1 MGDIRK
7 SIREEVGKK
16 LRKPNSRWNP
26 DTQPNIYELSNFL
39 QKSGYRLVDI
49 LVHEDYPELLI
60 EAVKPGYLYPEITQ
74 DIREKEFYVRVEEK
88 GLMTASDV
96 EEIIKGY
103 ETALGVLHH
112 LEDLELSRLEI
123 EKDKD

>member
-16 LRKPNSRWNP
+16 LKKPNSRWNP

-49 LVHEDYPELLI
+49 LSHKEGPELII

-103 ETALGVLHH
+103 DNAVSVLKY
-112 LEDLELSRLEI
+112 LEDLDLSKLEI
-123 EKDKD
+123 NSEES

>member
-16 LRKPNSRWNP
+16 LKKPNSRWNP

-49 LVHEDYPELLI
+49 LVHEEGPELLI

-103 ETALGVLHH
+103 DNAVSVLKY
-112 LEDLELSRLEI
+112 LEDLDLSKLEI
-123 EKDKD
+123 NSEES

>member
-16 LRKPNSRWNP
+16 LSTPTSRWNP

-103 ETALGVLHH
+103 DTAVSVLKY
-112 LEDLELSRLEI
+112 LEDLDLSKLEI
-123 EKDKD
+123 NSEES

>member
-16 LRKPNSRWNP
+16 LKKPNSKWDP
-26 DTQPNIYELSNFL
+26 DSQPNIYELSNFL

-49 LVHEDYPELLI
+49 LSHKEGPELII
-60 EAVKPGYLYPEITQ
+60 EAVKPGYLYPEIIQ

-88 GLMTASDV
+88 GLMTASDL

-103 ETALGVLHH
+103 DNAVSVLKY
-112 LEDLELSRLEI
+112 LEDLDLSKLEI
-123 EKDKD
+123 NSEES

>member
-16 LRKPNSRWNP
+16 IKKPNSRWNP

-49 LVHEDYPELLI
+49 LSHKEGPELII

-88 GLMTASDV
+88 GLMVASDV

-103 ETALGVLHH
+103 DIAVSVLKY
-112 LEDLELSRLEI
+112 LEDLDLSKLEI
-123 EKDKD
+123 NSEES